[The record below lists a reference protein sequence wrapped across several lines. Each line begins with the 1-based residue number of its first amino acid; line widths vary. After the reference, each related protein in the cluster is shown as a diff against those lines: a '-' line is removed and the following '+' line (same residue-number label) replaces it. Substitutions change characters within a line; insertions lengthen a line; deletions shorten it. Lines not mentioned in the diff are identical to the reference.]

1 MSVIAL
7 DHKWG
12 ARLSAVGLTLCAVLG
27 FVLPAVADSA
37 ADAVMFRK
45 PKPVPQPQQSFLLD
59 VVPVKETKAP
69 APAPAPVVKPAPAP
83 KPAPV
88 VAPTPAPKPAP
99 VVAPAPAPA
108 PVEAPKVEVMSQSS
122 GNTNSPSKI
131 EGVAVGRG
139 SMRSYPLAPSGYS
152 PCLRGRIRHAIPT
165 IAT

>member
-1 MSVIAL
+1 MSMIAL
-7 DHKWG
+7 GHKCCG
-12 ARLSAVGLTLCAVLG
+12 RLSAVVLALWAVLG
-27 FVLPAVADSA
+27 VVIPTAADSA

-45 PKPVPQPQQSFLLD
+45 PKPVPPTTQSFLLD

-69 APAPAPVVKPAPAP
+69 APTPAPVVKPAPAP

-88 VAPTPAPKPAP
+88 VAPTPAPK
-99 VVAPAPAPA
+99 

-139 SMRSYPLAPSGYS
+139 SMTSAKIIPPHPFGALPLSQGES
-152 PCLRGRIRHAIPT
+152 LWQCFSFNICGH
-165 IAT
+165 